1 MSSNIDFQRQQ
12 AELGRFNELQDELL
26 AAGPLEAVV
35 AAATTLNAAQ
45 LRQARDS
52 ILFVDPAAGYDLSLG
67 PDTAANA
74 ADLQGILG
82 LHDAG
87 DQCVLHFAVAN
98 DNDIAADVNLDNDD
112 GTHVYV
118 NLQNQGAAAAAT
130 AILMNATAAAGGAG
144 VASAI
149 ALVVVTADSVTA
161 GAEVVSFNVQVA
173 AKVSA

>member
-12 AELGRFNELQDELL
+12 AELGRFSELQDELL

-35 AAATTLNAAQ
+35 AAAATLNAAQ

-67 PDTAANA
+67 PDSAANA

-82 LHDAG
+82 LHEAG
-87 DQCVLHFAVAN
+87 DQCVLHFAVA
-98 DNDIAADVNLDNDD
+98 DDVDIAGAVNLDNDD

-118 NLQNQGAAAAAT
+118 NLQDQSGAAAATSLLMDAAPAT
-130 AILMNATAAAGGAG
+130 L
-144 VASAI
+144 ASAI

-161 GAEVVSFNVQVA
+161 GAEVISFNVQVA
-173 AKVSA
+173 ARVNA